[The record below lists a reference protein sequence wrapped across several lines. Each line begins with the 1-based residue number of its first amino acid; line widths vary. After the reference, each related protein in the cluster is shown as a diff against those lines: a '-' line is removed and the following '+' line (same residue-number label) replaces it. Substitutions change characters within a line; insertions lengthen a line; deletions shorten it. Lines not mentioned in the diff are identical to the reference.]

1 MLGVEISFS
10 TLFNI
15 SVKQELGRGR
25 RWKFKN
31 VYLVLLEV
39 QYSEYVQ
46 FEKFFISP
54 AQNLLKHFCQFLR
67 PKNRLDLIFV

>member
-39 QYSEYVQ
+39 QYSEYIQ
-46 FEKFFISP
+46 FEKFAEAFLSVSSP
-54 AQNLLKHFCQFLR
+54 KKQIESDFCLNL
-67 PKNRLDLIFV
+67 